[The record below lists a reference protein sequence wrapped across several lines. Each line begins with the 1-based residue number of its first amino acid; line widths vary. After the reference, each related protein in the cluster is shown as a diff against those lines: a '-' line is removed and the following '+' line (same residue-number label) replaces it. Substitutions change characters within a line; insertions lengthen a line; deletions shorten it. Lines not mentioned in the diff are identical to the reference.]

1 MPIYRVTVAGKQY
14 TVNVP
19 NPAERP
25 VRAIVD
31 GEVVEV
37 HVDAP
42 TGVRQPQAPGPQSVS
57 QVPTPPS
64 TPSST
69 PPPSPTSNGT
79 TAADGIA
86 EVKAPLPGVI
96 VSIGVAEGENVER
109 GQQLC
114 VLEAM
119 KMNNPIRAT
128 EPGTVREILVS
139 PGQQVEHDAVLMV
152 IGASAKAT
160 G

>member
-1 MPIYRVTVAGKQY
+1 MSIYRVTVEGKQY

-19 NPAERP
+19 NPRERP

-37 HVDAP
+37 HVDAS
-42 TGVRQPQAPGPQSVS
+42 TGTRQTQTAAPQPVHQA
-57 QVPTPPS
+57 S

-69 PPPSPTSNGT
+69 PPASPAPSPNGAT
-79 TAADGIA
+79 
-86 EVKAPLPGVI
+86 EVKAPLPGVV
-96 VSIGVAEGENVER
+96 VSVGVAEGEAVER

-128 EPGTVREILVS
+128 APGTVREVFIS
-139 PGQQVEHDAVLMV
+139 PGQQVEHDAVLMR
-152 IGASAKAT
+152 IGSPAPE
-160 G
+160 